1 MAGRD
6 RAGQCDLLAPL
17 GVHRVSIFLM
27 IYAPMALFPSDRPER
42 RTEPRRPANV
52 AGVVVGPGLELGCT
66 IVDVSDQGMRI
77 RLSRNLALP
86 DEVIVVEVG
95 AGLAHEGRVV
105 RRQGVEAGL
114 KRLRQTRLGGLVPAR
129 LTAAREAWLRAGGR

>member
-1 MAGRD
+1 MAGCGG
-6 RAGQCDLLAPL
+6 APQCDLLAPAS
-17 GVHRVSIFLM
+17 VHPASIFVV

-66 IVDVSDQGMRI
+66 IVDVSDKGMRI

-86 DEVIVVEVG
+86 EEVTVVEVG
-95 AGLAHEGRVV
+95 AGLAHEARVV
-105 RRQGVEAGL
+105 RRQGMEAGL
-114 KRLRQTRLGGLVPAR
+114 KRLGQTRLGGLVPAR
-129 LTAAREAWLRAGGR
+129 LAPARAAWLRAGGR